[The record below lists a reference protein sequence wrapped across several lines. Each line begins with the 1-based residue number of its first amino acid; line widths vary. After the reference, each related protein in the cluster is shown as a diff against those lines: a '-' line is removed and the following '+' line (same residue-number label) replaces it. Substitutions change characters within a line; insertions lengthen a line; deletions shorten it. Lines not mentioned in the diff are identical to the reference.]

1 MTSKF
6 AGQQYELNI
15 VHVLR
20 TTIDTDD
27 DDNVVSLGWI
37 PEGAN
42 VIRGGVHVQTAF
54 DSTSTD
60 VLDIGF
66 RNAPGSGETD
76 DPNAYGVALDISA
89 VGVIPTGAM
98 AATTAIDLTL
108 GAEITASYTATGT
121 AATVGNAI
129 VWMEYIVDNDGDVT
143 GA

>member
-6 AGQQYELNI
+6 AGQQYEQNV

-20 TTIDTDD
+20 ATIDIGD

-54 DSTSTD
+54 DSATTD
-60 VLDIGF
+60 VLDLGF
-66 RNAPGSGETD
+66 RNAAGGETD
-76 DPNAYGVALDISA
+76 DPNAYATVIDMTA
-89 VGVIPTGAM
+89 VGVIATDAM
-98 AATTAIDLTL
+98 TAVAAIDLTL
-108 GAEITASYTATGT
+108 GAELTASYTATGT
-121 AATVGNAI
+121 VATVGNAI
-129 VWMEYIVDNDGDVT
+129 AWLEYIVDNDGDAS

>member
-1 MTSKF
+1 MTQKF
-6 AGQQYELNI
+6 AGQQYEQNV

-20 TTIDTDD
+20 KPVAIGD

-54 DSTSTD
+54 NSATTD

-66 RNAPGSGETD
+66 RNAPGGETD
-76 DPNAYGVALDISA
+76 DPNAYATVITMAA
-89 VGVIPTGAM
+89 VGVIAADEMT
-98 AATTAIDLTL
+98 ATTAIDLTL
-108 GAEITASYTATGT
+108 GAEITFSYTATGT
-121 AATVGNAI
+121 AATTGNGI
-129 VWMEYIVDNDGDVT
+129 VWVEYIVDNDGDVS

>member
-6 AGQQYELNI
+6 AGQQYEQNV

-20 TTIDTDD
+20 ATIDIGD

-54 DSTSTD
+54 DSATTD
-60 VLDIGF
+60 VLDLGF
-66 RNAPGSGETD
+66 RNAAGGETD
-76 DPNAYGVALDISA
+76 DPNAYATAIDMTA
-89 VGVIPTGAM
+89 VGVIATDAM
-98 AATTAIDLTL
+98 TAVAAIDLTL
-108 GAEITASYTATGT
+108 GAELTASYTATGT
-121 AATVGNAI
+121 VATVGNGIA
-129 VWMEYIVDNDGDVT
+129 WLEYIVDNDGDVV

>member
-6 AGQQYELNI
+6 AGQQYELNV

-20 TTIDTDD
+20 KSIAICD

-42 VIRGGVHVQTAF
+42 VIRGGVVVQTAF
-54 DSTSTD
+54 DSATTD

-66 RNAPGSGETD
+66 RNAAGGETT
-76 DPNAYGVALDISA
+76 DPNAYATVLDLTA
-89 VGVIPTGAM
+89 VGVINTDEM
-98 AATTAIDLTL
+98 ASATPIDLTL
-108 GAEITASYTATGT
+108 GAEITASYTATGS
-121 AATVGNAI
+121 AATVGNAVAWI
-129 VWMEYIVDNDGDVT
+129 EYIVDNDGDVS